1 MYVHNHPEFPPFGPG
16 SLFRGHDIPL
26 ARRYPV
32 SMRDSHCV
40 CLSAGIVCA
49 SQRTESMLAGRRL
62 MQLQVTWASHNMT
75 RAMRLLLATA
85 IQDTDNQKFIF
96 VVRNSALP
104 LLLDDAYL
112 AWVSTLMLAPLLEF
126 QLRVGSQP

>member
-1 MYVHNHPEFPPFGPG
+1 
-16 SLFRGHDIPL
+16 
-26 ARRYPV
+26 
-32 SMRDSHCV
+32 
-40 CLSAGIVCA
+40 
-49 SQRTESMLAGRRL
+49 MLAGRRL